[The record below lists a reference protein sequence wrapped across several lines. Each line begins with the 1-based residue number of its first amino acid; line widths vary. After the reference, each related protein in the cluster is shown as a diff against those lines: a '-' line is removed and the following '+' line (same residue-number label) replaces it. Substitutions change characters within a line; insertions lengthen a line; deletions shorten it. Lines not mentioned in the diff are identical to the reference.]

1 MWRQGRR
8 QGRKTRRVAYFSAA
22 ERRKDEDSISRSK
35 KRQKAEQWGKTGIR
49 RRGLASRYQARQVEV
64 DDAKKNNCWQI
75 NRQGGAGQLP
85 NRLCSCQLDAFLA
98 GTRTCSFDLNRSE
111 LNTGSLNYTR
121 GFVGKT
127 VLLAP
132 FFSKIHDLAQWDLRV
147 GNSRSAEA
155 HYFTDDIMQ
164 SLFMWSRIVRG

>member
-49 RRGLASRYQARQVEV
+49 RRGLASRYRARQVEV

-75 NRQGGAGQLP
+75 NQQGGAGQLP

-98 GTRTCSFDLNRSE
+98 GTRTCSFE
-111 LNTGSLNYTR
+111 LYSRIRWKEGPLR
-121 GFVGKT
+121 
-127 VLLAP
+127 P
-132 FFSKIHDLAQWDLRV
+132 FFSRYTTWHNGVWGWATAKAQKLITSQTISCSHFSCGQV
-147 GNSRSAEA
+147 
-155 HYFTDDIMQ
+155 
-164 SLFMWSRIVRG
+164 L

>member
-1 MWRQGRR
+1 MWR

-49 RRGLASRYQARQVEV
+49 RRRLASRYRARQVEV

-85 NRLCSCQLDAFLA
+85 NRLCSCQLDAL
-98 GTRTCSFDLNRSE
+98 L
-111 LNTGSLNYTR
+111 TG
-121 GFVGKT
+121 
-127 VLLAP
+127 
-132 FFSKIHDLAQWDLRV
+132 H
-147 GNSRSAEA
+147 A
-155 HYFTDDIMQ
+155 HVHLI
-164 SLFMWSRIVRG
+164 

>member
-8 QGRKTRRVAYFSAA
+8 QGRKARRVAYFSAA

-35 KRQKAEQWGKTGIR
+35 KRQDAEQWGKTGIR

-64 DDAKKNNCWQI
+64 NAKKNSCWQN

-85 NRLCSCQLDAFLA
+85 NRLCPCHLDTLLT
-98 GTRTCSFDLNRSE
+98 GTRTCSFDPNRSE
-111 LNTGSLNYTR
+111 LVTGSQNYAR
-121 GFVGKT
+121 EFVGKT

-132 FFSKIHDLAQWDLRV
+132 FFNV
-147 GNSRSAEA
+147 CGNGRD
-155 HYFTDDIMQ
+155 T
-164 SLFMWSRIVRG
+164 